1 MPLSTRL
8 AERYRLHL
16 IHLRTLAYH
25 HLEGTE
31 LAEMQEAIE
40 DLADTLMAGGP
51 TVVQV
56 EINAEDE
63 VARGIRE
70 AQQWDAERLEKA
82 RAEAGITSL
91 LEDTAGLANSDRDH
105 RRSVA

>member
-1 MPLSTRL
+1 MPLSTHM

-25 HLEGTE
+25 HLEGAE

-56 EINAEDE
+56 EIDVPPADQVAE
-63 VARGIRE
+63 GIE
-70 AQQWDAERLEKA
+70 AA
-82 RAEAGITSL
+82 RAELGVTSL
-91 LEDTAGLANSDRDH
+91 LDDTAAAANSDRDH
-105 RRSVA
+105 RVAS